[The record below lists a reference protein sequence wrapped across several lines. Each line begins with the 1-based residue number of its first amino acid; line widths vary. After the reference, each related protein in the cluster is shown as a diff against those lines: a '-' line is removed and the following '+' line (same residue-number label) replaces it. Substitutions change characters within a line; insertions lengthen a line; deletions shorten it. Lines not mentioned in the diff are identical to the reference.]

1 MSMSVRASACLLVL
15 GASAALAYPGRAHAI
30 KDFGDA
36 GRGLYIEPS
45 LGFMIPLGEDEYED
59 IVDISFKL
67 GVPGKLGYL
76 FRAGPILIGPEL
88 ATDFTPFNDD
98 DDLAGD
104 VDLFRFRF
112 LGCVRIVIP
121 IPRLKRLRL
130 VARMGMGLDLVFGEW
145 GREDDASAGLGVEFS
160 FGVEFLVHRRVAIGG
175 LMAFPMA
182 FHPEHVFS
190 RDDYFA
196 ADLDYMFYVSIFVF
210 P

>member
-1 MSMSVRASACLLVL
+1 MNGTVRASVFLIVL
-15 GASAALAYPGRAHAI
+15 GSAALLTYPGRAHAI
-30 KDFGDA
+30 KDTYGG

-45 LGFMIPLGEDEYED
+45 LGFMIPLGEDDYTD
-59 IVDISFKL
+59 LVDISFKL
-67 GVPGKLGYL
+67 GLPGKLGYL
-76 FRAGPILIGPEL
+76 FRAGPIYIGPEL
-88 ATDFTPFNDD
+88 STDFTPFNDD
-98 DDLAGD
+98 DDLSA
-104 VDLFRFRF
+104 DLDIFRFRF
-112 LGCVRIVIP
+112 LGGVRIVIP
-121 IPRLKRLRL
+121 IPRHRWVRL
-130 VARMGMGLDLVFGEW
+130 VARLGMGLDFVFGEW

-190 RDDYFA
+190 RADYFA